1 MPRYAL
7 LILPAFNRVYGES
20 SVRLTR
26 AELAV
31 FSARALDGEVLGS
44 EETRIGGVPYVTFET
59 ARPLSEPDIHLLSNL
74 SSVYAVF
81 GLEGDLLRPL
91 GMHSRDRLSSDLI
104 TIQKY
109 AGKTNEHFTK
119 LLLNVTA
126 LAGDKGLGDG
136 LQVFDPMCGRGT
148 TLNQALMYGYD
159 AYGMDVD
166 GKDFEA
172 YTGFIKTWLRNKR
185 LKHTAETVP
194 VRRERALV
202 GRRLN
207 VTFGLSKEAV
217 KAGDV
222 QHLAVVNADTLKSR
236 EFFKPRSFDV
246 LATDAPSRRPAR
258 QQGRRRPVAQ
268 PPGAA
273 GQGRARLG
281 RAAAPRRRHGH
292 RLEHLRRQERGA
304 GQDPHG
310 RRPPGHGLPRLR
322 ALGGRRPSSA
332 TSSWPG
338 SPPNPRTP
346 REAWPPGPAPPPAP
360 AARPQART
368 RRSAPCRAPPT
379 AAARRAR

>member
-20 SVRLTR
+20 SIRLTR
-26 AELAV
+26 HELAV
-31 FSARALDGEVLGS
+31 FSARALDGEILGS

-59 ARPLSEPDIHLLSNL
+59 ASPLSEPDVHLLSNL

-91 GMHSRDRLSSDLI
+91 GMRSRDRLSSDLI

-194 VRRERALV
+194 VRRERALI

-222 QHLAVVNADTLKSR
+222 QHLTVVNADTLRSR

-246 LATDAPSRRPAR
+246 LATDAPYGV
-258 QQGRRRPVAQ
+258 Q
-268 PPGAA
+268 
-273 GQGRARLG
+273 
-281 RAAAPRRRHGH
+281 HGSKG
-292 RLEHLRRQERGA
+292 GA
-304 GQDPHG
+304 GLSRSPLELLAEAVPG
-310 RRPPGHGLPRLR
+310 WAELLRPGGAMGIAWNTYGGKSTELARILTDAGLQVMDYPDFEHWVDQAIVRDIIVARKPG
-322 ALGGRRPSSA
+322 
-332 TSSWPG
+332 
-338 SPPNPRTP
+338 
-346 REAWPPGPAPPPAP
+346 
-360 AARPQART
+360 
-368 RRSAPCRAPPT
+368 
-379 AAARRAR
+379 

>member
-20 SVRLTR
+20 SLRLTQ

-31 FSARALDGEVLGS
+31 FSDHAIENTVLDS
-44 EETRIGGVPYVTFET
+44 AQTTIGGVPYVTFET
-59 ARPLSEPDIHLLSNL
+59 ATPLTERDVALLSNL

-91 GMHSRDRLSSDLI
+91 TVHPLDRLTSDLI

-126 LAGDKGLGDG
+126 LATDRGLPEK
-136 LQVFDPMCGRGT
+136 LSVFDPMCGRGT

-159 AYGMDVD
+159 AYGLDVD

-172 YTGFIKTWLRNKR
+172 YSGFIKTWLRNKR

-222 QHLAVVNADTLKSR
+222 QRLTVVNADTLKSR
-236 EFFKPRSFDV
+236 DFFKPRTFDV
-246 LATDAPSRRPAR
+246 VATDAPYGVQHGSKGGGGLSRSPLELLRQAVPVWAELLRP
-258 QQGRRRPVAQ
+258 G
-268 PPGAA
+268 GAMGIA
-273 GQGRARLG
+273 WNTYGGTRADL
-281 RAAAPRRRHGH
+281 AKI
-292 RLEHLRRQERGA
+292 LTGA
-304 GQDPHG
+304 GLEVMDYPDFEHWVDQAIVRDILVA
-310 RRPPGHGLPRLR
+310 RK
-322 ALGGRRPSSA
+322 SA
-332 TSSWPG
+332 
-338 SPPNPRTP
+338 
-346 REAWPPGPAPPPAP
+346 
-360 AARPQART
+360 
-368 RRSAPCRAPPT
+368 
-379 AAARRAR
+379 

>member
-20 SVRLTR
+20 SIRLTR

-31 FSARALDGEVLGS
+31 FSARALEGEILGS
-44 EETRIGGVPYVTFET
+44 DETRIGGVPYVTFET
-59 ARPLSEPDIHLLSNL
+59 SQPLSEPDVHLLSNL

-91 GMHSRDRLSSDLI
+91 GMRPRDRLSSDLI

-159 AYGMDVD
+159 AYGLDVD

-185 LKHTAETVP
+185 LKHTAEIVP
-194 VRRERALV
+194 VRRERPWP
-202 GRRLN
+202 GGGS
-207 VTFGLSKEAV
+207 T
-217 KAGDV
+217 
-222 QHLAVVNADTLKSR
+222 SR
-236 EFFKPRSFDV
+236 S
-246 LATDAPSRRPAR
+246 AC
-258 QQGRRRPVAQ
+258 RRRPS
-268 PPGAA
+268 
-273 GQGRARLG
+273 
-281 RAAAPRRRHGH
+281 
-292 RLEHLRRQERGA
+292 
-304 GQDPHG
+304 
-310 RRPPGHGLPRLR
+310 RP
-322 ALGGRRPSSA
+322 A
-332 TSSWPG
+332 TCS
-338 SPPNPRTP
+338 T
-346 REAWPPGPAPPPAP
+346 
-360 AARPQART
+360 
-368 RRSAPCRAPPT
+368 
-379 AAARRAR
+379 

>member
-207 VTFGLSKEAV
+207 VTFGSSKEAV

-246 LATDAPSRRPAR
+246 LATDAPYGV
-258 QQGRRRPVAQ
+258 Q
-268 PPGAA
+268 
-273 GQGRARLG
+273 
-281 RAAAPRRRHGH
+281 HGSKG
-292 RLEHLRRQERGA
+292 GA
-304 GQDPHG
+304 GLSRSPLELLAKAVPG
-310 RRPPGHGLPRLR
+310 WAELLRPGGAMGIAWNTYGGKSEELARILTDAGLQVMDYPDFEHWVDQAIVRDIIVAR
-322 ALGGRRPSSA
+322 K
-332 TSSWPG
+332 
-338 SPPNPRTP
+338 
-346 REAWPPGPAPPPAP
+346 PA
-360 AARPQART
+360 
-368 RRSAPCRAPPT
+368 
-379 AAARRAR
+379 

>member
-20 SVRLTR
+20 SIRLTR

-31 FSARALDGEVLGS
+31 FSTRALDGDVLDS

-59 ARPLSEPDIHLLSNL
+59 ARPLSEPDVRLLSNL

-81 GLEGDLLRPL
+81 GVEGDLLRPL
-91 GMHSRDRLSSDLI
+91 TMSPRDRLSSDLL

-126 LAGDKGLGDG
+126 LAGEKGLSDG
-136 LQVFDPMCGRGT
+136 LQVFDPLCGRGT

-159 AYGMDVD
+159 AYGIDVD

-172 YTGFIKTWLRNKR
+172 YSGFIKTWLRNKR

-194 VRRERALV
+194 VRRDRALA

-222 QHLAVVNADTLKSR
+222 QHLAVVNADTLRSR
-236 EFFKPRSFDV
+236 EFFKPRSFDLLV
-246 LATDAPSRRPAR
+246 TDAPYGVQHGSKGGGGLSRSPLELLAKAVPGWAELLRP
-258 QQGRRRPVAQ
+258 G
-268 PPGAA
+268 GAMGISWNTYGGKSA
-273 GQGRARLG
+273 ELG
-281 RAAAPRRRHGH
+281 RILTDAGLEVLEYPDFEHWVDQAIVRDIIVARKPAP
-292 RLEHLRRQERGA
+292 
-304 GQDPHG
+304 
-310 RRPPGHGLPRLR
+310 
-322 ALGGRRPSSA
+322 S
-332 TSSWPG
+332 PG
-338 SPPNPRTP
+338 SGSTP
-346 REAWPPGPAPPPAP
+346 RG
-360 AARPQART
+360 
-368 RRSAPCRAPPT
+368 
-379 AAARRAR
+379 

>member
-26 AELAV
+26 SELAV
-31 FSARALDGEVLGS
+31 FSSRALGNAIVAS
-44 EETRIGGVPYVTFET
+44 EETEIGGVPYVTFET
-59 ARPLSEPDIHLLSNL
+59 AEPLTQPDISLLSNL
-74 SSVYAVF
+74 SSVYAIF

-91 GMHSRDRLSSDLI
+91 RMRPLDRLTSDLI

-126 LAGDKGLGDG
+126 LAGDKGLGER
-136 LQVFDPMCGRGT
+136 LAVFDPLCGRGT

-159 AYGMDVD
+159 AYGIDVD

-172 YTGFIKTWLRNKR
+172 YSGFIKTWLRNKR

-194 VRRERALV
+194 VRRERALA

-222 QHLAVVNADTLKSR
+222 QRLAVVNADTFKSR
-236 EFFKPRSFDV
+236 EFFKPRSFDI
-246 LATDAPSRRPAR
+246 LATDAPYGVQHGSKGGSGLSRSPLELLRQAVPVWAELLRPGGAMGIAWNTYGGKSADLAEILRAAGLEVVDYPDFEHWVDQAIVRDIIVARRPA
-258 QQGRRRPVAQ
+258 
-268 PPGAA
+268 
-273 GQGRARLG
+273 
-281 RAAAPRRRHGH
+281 
-292 RLEHLRRQERGA
+292 
-304 GQDPHG
+304 
-310 RRPPGHGLPRLR
+310 
-322 ALGGRRPSSA
+322 S
-332 TSSWPG
+332 
-338 SPPNPRTP
+338 
-346 REAWPPGPAPPPAP
+346 
-360 AARPQART
+360 
-368 RRSAPCRAPPT
+368 
-379 AAARRAR
+379 